1 VSTARQAT
9 DAPARRLLAA
19 LVDDSSLEREPID
32 DVHADLAAL
41 GIDPR
46 RAIALSRR
54 LAAQA
59 DAPADRLL
67 HGIAETEA
75 GDDELQQL
83 EQADIADI
91 RRRLPAGT
99 AASAVAEAQR
109 AAGRG
114 SNLVG
119 LRRRQSRRL
128 LYGVGGVAAAL
139 AASLVLYVG
148 LSNPL
153 LQFAPGR
160 QAAEMPLAAPSDEA
174 AGNVA
179 RYRAESE
186 PSAAERLAAPEP
198 TVAESEA
205 APDNRQDAPQSVGS
219 ADRLQALN
227 QPAAS
232 GMQSAGAAP
241 KQGAEASKS
250 MALRDEA
257 ISAAEL
263 ERLAVEQRI
272 TALLVVAPDLVP
284 EEVTQRAYPAGHLPD
299 RLEEARR
306 AAPGQ
311 PIAALVTLR
320 EADRSYD
327 AAIVAPPM
335 PGEQRLLG
343 QDAQPAAPPQPAPGD
358 ELYRII
364 RLPDR

>member
-1 VSTARQAT
+1 MSAARLAV

-19 LVDDSSLEREPID
+19 LVDESSLEREPIE
-32 DVHADLAAL
+32 DVRADLAAL

-46 RAIALSRR
+46 RAVALSRR
-54 LAAQA
+54 LAAKA

-67 HGIAETEA
+67 HGIAEAEA

-91 RRRLPAGT
+91 RRRLLAGD
-99 AASAVAEAQR
+99 AAAAVAEAQR

-119 LRRRQSRRL
+119 LRRRRSRRL
-128 LYGVGGVAAAL
+128 LYGMGGITAAL

-148 LSNPL
+148 LSTPSL
-153 LQFAPGR
+153 LFAPAR
-160 QAAEMPLAAPSDEA
+160 QTAETPPAAPSDETT
-174 AGNVA
+174 GDVA
-179 RYRAESE
+179 RYRVEPE

-198 TVAESEA
+198 SVAESEA
-205 APDNRQDAPQSVGS
+205 APGGRQDAPQPVGS
-219 ADRLQALN
+219 VDQLQALN

-232 GMQSAGAAP
+232 DMQSADAAP

-250 MALRDEA
+250 MALRDEV

-263 ERLAVEQRI
+263 ELLAVERRI
-272 TALLVVAPDLVP
+272 TALLVVTPGLVP
-284 EEVTQRAYPAGHLPD
+284 AEVTQRAYPAGHLPD

-306 AAPGQ
+306 AAGQ

-327 AAIVAPPM
+327 AAILASPM
-335 PGEQRLLG
+335 PGEQRLPE
-343 QDAQPAAPPQPAPGD
+343 QDAQPGGVPSPPPPGD
-358 ELYRII
+358 RLYRIV
-364 RLPDR
+364 RLPER